1 MLFTLTTL
9 VIPAFKTIPVQ
20 FSLLGI
26 KRIKTKEKDKNDWI
40 ENNAKDV
47 AELIPNRIVELSQ
60 ACTLDKWF
68 TL

>member
-9 VIPAFKTIPVQ
+9 VILAFKTIPVQ

-26 KRIKTKEKDKNDWI
+26 KRHDWI

-47 AELIPNRIVELSQ
+47 AELIPNRIVELSR